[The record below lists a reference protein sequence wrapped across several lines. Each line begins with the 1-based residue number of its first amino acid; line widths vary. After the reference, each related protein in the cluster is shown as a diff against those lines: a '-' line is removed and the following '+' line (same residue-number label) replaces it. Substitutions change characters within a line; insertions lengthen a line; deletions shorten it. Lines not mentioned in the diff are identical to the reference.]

1 MAKKNP
7 DLTGT
12 QWEETITLLKDD
24 ANYYGKIGKQYL
36 SNSDIITLLK
46 DPQSF
51 GKPKEQTLPML
62 QGSYLHTAILEP
74 HKIDNFQIVD
84 MASRNSKAYKEAKEE
99 SGQERL
105 LLLKEKEELD
115 VLVDAIIGNREF
127 CGMLIED
134 TNVFEQPGIAQLHGM
149 MWKGK
154 CDVLGAD
161 KLIDIKTTSDIDRF
175 EWSAKT
181 YNYDCQCVIYEAIF
195 GLPMYFMVI
204 EKGTCRMDL
213 FDCSDQFR
221 REGERKIKEAIQVFQ
236 DYFAPDAPCDL
247 TQYFRRKTL

>member
-7 DLTGT
+7 NLTGT
-12 QWEETITLLKDD
+12 QLEETINLLRDD
-24 ANYYGKIGKQYL
+24 ANYYGKFGKKYL

-51 GKPKEQTLPML
+51 GKEKEQTLPML

-74 HKIDNFQIVD
+74 QKIDNFQIVD
-84 MASRNSKAYKEAKEE
+84 MASRNSKAYKEMVAE
-99 SGQERL
+99 SGVPRL
-105 LLLKEKEELD
+105 LLQKEKEELD
-115 VLVDAIIGNREF
+115 LLVNAIIGNREW

-134 TNVFEQPGIAQLHGM
+134 ANIFEQPGIAEIHGM

-154 CDVLGAD
+154 CDVLGSD

-195 GLPMYFMVI
+195 GKPMHFMVI

-213 FDCSDQFR
+213 IDCSDDFR
-221 REGERKIKEAIQVFQ
+221 RNGERKIKEAIQVFN
-236 DYFAPDAPCDL
+236 DYFVPDAPCDI